1 MTDLT
6 LLTSLPYLTF
16 KFTITTHKLTNQ
28 TTLTKSHKKLHRIIR
43 KLKLQGLGYRKIS
56 KELNRHHIKSPQ
68 GKTFYPSLVQS
79 IWKKIVSRE
88 KVMSKPVVSEYR
100 DFDIGFIERY

>member
-1 MTDLT
+1 MTDSEET
-6 LLTSLPYLTF
+6 KNTPFLTF
-16 KFTITTHKLTNQ
+16 TLSIKTHKLTNQ
-28 TTLTKSHKKLHRIIR
+28 TTLTKSHKRLHRIIR

-56 KELNRHHIKSPQ
+56 NELNHHNIKSPQ

-79 IWKKIVSRE
+79 IWKKILLRE

-100 DFDIGFIERY
+100 DFDIGFGVRY